1 MKTTHLKILK
11 QLANFIV
18 LLMLMVGCGRNDPPT
33 LSIKPAVYDMT
44 QNRTL
49 TVDRQRGTGSFVS
62 HDEDSWSN
70 SSRSPRRPPGPFGTE
85 AFDIHLEGLEGV
97 WEETENLHKLEDIRP
112 GNYRYFE
119 DRYFEDW
126 HFEDWHF
133 EHRHDERVFQKFY
146 GPNNS
151 ILRYSADGSFSFTP
165 PENFQGVARFKIR
178 WLETHLEFEATQAD
192 IYSAWVVP
200 SPSSPRRMR
209 VSLRRASPN
218 NLRDWDIVSHNQ
230 PYNEVWTDVIIFVKG
245 PGAPAKAT
253 NKRPLFEEESWT
265 KRSKIYSSYLKYDHG
280 SMYGTAVQRQFF
292 KSKFYLEDGQFLIE
306 SFDSPKRY
314 VNSQASLVF
323 NDVFDIDP
331 NETRAGQIRS
341 SGLLL
346 GKFLYEDISADIDWI
361 DETDEEFPGFNITM
375 ESDIYEHADEQ
386 TRGQIDFVTQSNNQ
400 NFYRSE
406 DTGSVHT
413 KLGTFYPGVFPIP
426 NLDYA
431 AKVDSSLPDHSEL
444 EGDSI
449 YHYFTFSGSDTFTL
463 SSYLSG
469 TNLEW
474 TDQSEDFQFTLL
486 DNELQSGVFVTEV
499 LEQSGSLRGVPFEK
513 LKVILTYSDNFNRCY
528 LDVVTDSLELIN
540 ETQFE
545 TVVNKLVDEEVSY
558 IVETDYMLVH
568 RLGPFNTLHGYEN
581 FSATGSLDDNI
592 EIVTKLHN
600 HSRDSMTLQKAALD
614 FSNTPV
620 PGEPSV
626 QSSQAFYSAGDE
638 VLVSFTGGQ
647 GNPKDWVGIY
657 TEGSQPGED
666 ASVRWHYVDGTDAG
680 NEAVK
685 DGTLIFEDLMPGS
698 YSIYLLL
705 DDGYENLA
713 SNSFKVLDAQNFPE
727 VQSTTMVFKNVDR
740 EDFWT
745 YSQLVSPAS
754 GVWNGFPYYNSA
766 FESNFSEDFDS
777 VEVSVSFDVIAHAGE
792 DDKAQIIELIE
803 SNEQLEFSDEDGF
816 VTWNVSRLQSDLG
829 ELSAPFY
836 EYDDFF
842 PGLEN
847 IEENPSK
854 GGSDG
859 PKPIGMWQNI
869 PIKSYQVKN
878 GSLHF
883 SFQTEQ
889 GFEYII
895 ETTNQIDTPE
905 WKTISSENGTGDLAN
920 FNADV
925 NASSE
930 GYFRV
935 KKVMKVDLNVR

>member
-1 MKTTHLKILK
+1 MKTTSLKILK

-18 LLMLMVGCGRNDPPT
+18 LLMLMVGCGGRVQRPA
-33 LSIKPAVYDMT
+33 LIIKPAVYDMT

-49 TVDRQRGTGSFVS
+49 TVDKWRGTGSFVS
-62 HDEDSWSN
+62 YDRHEAGDPYERRTR
-70 SSRSPRRPPGPFGTE
+70 SRAKKSPGPFKTE
-85 AFDIHLEGLEGV
+85 AFDIYPKH
-97 WEETENLHKLEDIRP
+97 
-112 GNYRYFE
+112 
-119 DRYFEDW
+119 
-126 HFEDWHF
+126 
-133 EHRHDERVFQKFY
+133 
-146 GPNNS
+146 S
-151 ILRYSADGSFSFTP
+151 ILNYSSDGSFSFTP

-178 WLETHLEFEATQAD
+178 WSETDLKNEATNPD
-192 IYSAWVVP
+192 IYLRGEVP
-200 SPSSPRRMR
+200 HPNRTSRLS
-209 VSLRRASPN
+209 VSLGRASPN
-218 NLRDWDIVSHNQ
+218 NLRDWELVQHNQ
-230 PYNEVWTDVIIFVKG
+230 LYDDVWTDVIIFVKG
-245 PGAPAKAT
+245 SGAPAKAT

-306 SFDSPKRY
+306 SFDSPNRY

-323 NDVFDIDP
+323 TDVFDIDP
-331 NETRAGQIRS
+331 NKTRAGQIRS

-346 GKFLYEDISADIDWI
+346 GKFLYEDVSADIDWF

-413 KLGTFYPGVFPIP
+413 KLGTFYPGIFPIP

-431 AKVDSSLPDHSEL
+431 AKVDRSLPGHSEL

-513 LKVILTYSDNFNRCY
+513 SKVILTYSDNFNRCY

-685 DGTLIFEDLMPGS
+685 DGTLIFEDLMSGS

-705 DDGYENLA
+705 DDGYETLA

-836 EYDDFF
+836 EYEDFF

-869 PIKSYQVKN
+869 SIKSYQVKN

-920 FNADV
+920 FNADINV
-925 NASSE
+925 SSE

>member
-1 MKTTHLKILK
+1 MFLSRDIRIGSITSPAKKRIVMKTTHLKILK
-11 QLANFIV
+11 QLANFLI
-18 LLMLMVGCGRNDPPT
+18 LLMLMVGCGEGGPPT

-49 TVDRQRGTGSFVS
+49 TVDQRRGTGSFVH
-62 HDEDSWSN
+62 HDRHGGEGMRGN
-70 SSRSPRRPPGPFGTE
+70 RFAAKSSPGPFKTE
-85 AFDIHLEGLEGV
+85 AFDI
-97 WEETENLHKLEDIRP
+97 DPI
-112 GNYRYFE
+112 
-119 DRYFEDW
+119 D
-126 HFEDWHF
+126 
-133 EHRHDERVFQKFY
+133 
-146 GPNNS
+146 S
-151 ILRYSADGSFSFTP
+151 ILNYSSNGSFSFTP

-178 WLETHLEFEATQAD
+178 WSETDLKNEATNPD
-192 IYSAWVVP
+192 IYNHGEVP
-200 SPSSPRRMR
+200 QLYPHNRLN
-209 VSLRRASPN
+209 VSLRRAMPN
-218 NLRDWDIVSHNQ
+218 NLRDWYIVSHRQ
-230 PYNEVWTDVIIFVKG
+230 PYGEVWTDVIIFVKG

-265 KRSKIYSSYLKYDHG
+265 KRSKIYSSYFKYDHG
-280 SMYGTAVQRQFF
+280 SMYGIGVQRQFF

-323 NDVFDIDP
+323 TDVFDIDP
-331 NETRAGQIRS
+331 NKTRAGQIRS

-346 GKFLYEDISADIDWI
+346 GKFLYEDVSADIDWF
-361 DETDEEFPGFNITM
+361 DDTDEEFPGFNITM

-413 KLGTFYPGVFPIP
+413 KLGTFYPGIFPIP

-431 AKVDSSLPDHSEL
+431 AKVDRSLPGHSEL